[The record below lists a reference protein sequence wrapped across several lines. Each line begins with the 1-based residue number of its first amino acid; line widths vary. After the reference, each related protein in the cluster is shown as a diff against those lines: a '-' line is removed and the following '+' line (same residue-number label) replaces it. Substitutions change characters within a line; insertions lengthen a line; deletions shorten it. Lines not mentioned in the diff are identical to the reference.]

1 MDREKYVI
9 YGTDNEEHVINL
21 TQQELKTIKR
31 FLTLVDDDNYGIE
44 LIDDYMARNFDELSF
59 FD

>member
-9 YGTDNEEHVINL
+9 YSSNKEEHIINL
-21 TQQELKTIKR
+21 TQQELITIKR
-31 FLTLVDDDNYGIE
+31 FLTLIDDDNYGIE
-44 LIDDYMARNFDELSF
+44 SIYCYMARNFDELSF